1 MKWDIFAGAR
11 RPRKIR
17 EDDPIGEVVEI
28 IEKFAP
34 KGYRSERDMF
44 FYNYKIMQPY
54 LKPLLVFLQTISQK
68 NRLEDDQVAFSR
80 EVFLKLKDFYDP
92 RDRLSLVE
100 AVEDT
105 GLIKKFREVSLFFYE
120 KRDLPVED
128 LKELIKDI

>member
-105 GLIKKFREVSLFFYE
+105 GLIKKFREAFLFFYE

>member
-105 GLIKKFREVSLFFYE
+105 GLIKKYSEAFLFFYD

-128 LKELIKDI
+128 IKELIKDI

>member
-44 FYNYKIMQPY
+44 FYNYKTMQPY

-68 NRLEDDQVAFSR
+68 NRLEDDPIAFSR
-80 EVFLKLKDFYDP
+80 EVFSKLKDFYDP

-100 AVEDT
+100 ALEDT
-105 GLIKKFREVSLFFYE
+105 GLIKKFREVFLFFYE

>member
-105 GLIKKFREVSLFFYE
+105 GLIKKFREVFLFFYE